1 MSLASVSEHLLAANG
16 LSQDNLYD
24 ILGLLSERRVDY
36 GDLFF
41 QSSYHESWVLEDR
54 IIKDGSYNI
63 DQGVGGRAITGE
75 KTGFAYA
82 DQISLL
88 ALTQSATAARSIVTE
103 QGSGKSQILTNVDYK
118 KLYSD
123 ADPLRSL
130 PREQKIELLHRVDQV
145 ARAEDPRVI
154 EVNASL
160 TGVYEQVLVAATDG
174 TLAADIR
181 PLVRLSVSVLVE
193 HDGKRERGASGGGGR
208 YGYEYFLEIHQ
219 GQVLA
224 EQYAREAVRMA
235 LVNLSAIAA
244 PAGMMPVVLGAGWP
258 GVLLHEAVGHGLE
271 GDFNRRGTSVFS
283 GKMGEQVASSLCTV
297 VDDGTIAGRR
307 GSLAIDDEG
316 VPGQYN
322 VLIENGIL
330 RNYIQDKHNA
340 RLMGVAP
347 TGNARRES
355 YAHLPMPRMTN
366 TYMLAGESTPEE
378 IIASVEKGLYAPNF
392 GGGQVDITS
401 GKFVFSTSEAYLI
414 ENGKITS
421 PVKGATL
428 IGSGVEAMQQISM
441 VGNDL
446 ALDKGV
452 GVCGKEGQSVPV
464 GVGQPTLKLDKMT
477 VGGTA

>member
-1 MSLASVSEHLLAANG
+1 M
-16 LSQDNLYD
+16 
-24 ILGLLSERRVDY
+24 
-36 GDLFF
+36 
-41 QSSYHESWVLEDR
+41 
-54 IIKDGSYNI
+54 
-63 DQGVGGRAITGE
+63 
-75 KTGFAYA
+75 
-82 DQISLL
+82 L

-118 KLYSD
+118 KLYSE
-123 ADPLRSL
+123 ADPLQSL

-174 TLAADIR
+174 TLASDIR

-219 GQVLA
+219 GQVVA

-283 GKMGEQVASSLCTV
+283 GKVGEQVASSLCTV
-297 VDDGTIAGRR
+297 VDDGTIVGRR
-307 GSLAIDDEG
+307 GSLAVDDEG

-322 VLIENGIL
+322 ILIENGIL

-366 TYMLAGESTPEE
+366 TYMLAGQSTPEE